1 MLNRAC
7 NIVLAVILYGFIG
20 GVVTVVDGS
29 VDMAETNYW
38 ETYVIE
44 PDKNDQRN
52 ALKWETY
59 KWPNGTVPYI
69 FDETY
74 TEKNR
79 KAVLNGMK
87 IFPKET
93 CTRFVPKTS
102 EHIEHIKFTKS
113 AACGANVG
121 YRKNRKE
128 PLEVTYSEYCLTVP
142 GAIQHEMFHVLGLL
156 HEQARPDRDDFIQIF
171 WENID
176 SSKYQFLSIWP
187 IVNRFAWNAQ

>member
-1 MLNRAC
+1 MLKRTC
-7 NIVLAVILYGFIG
+7 NILLAVILWGIIG
-20 GVVTVVDGS
+20 RVVTVVDGS

-79 KAVLNGMK
+79 KAVLNGME
-87 IFPKET
+87 IFAKET

-102 EHIEHIKFTKS
+102 EHVEHIKFTKS

-121 YRKNRKE
+121 YRKNRRE

-176 SSKYQFLSIWP
+176 SSK
-187 IVNRFAWNAQ
+187 